1 LDAKTGQ
8 PIYKLLVAPRERF
21 IGGQEKL
28 ESLWPTAADVMVGK
42 DGVARASAG
51 FSSMIHGGN
60 REVAFKPETGE
71 VVESEVN
78 FEPFN
83 EAGYPPP
90 KSQTGIYTEP
100 LAGGWRLCSTPI
112 DDMLGFGNS
121 ISRTNED
128 RANEVFRDTA
138 GNASSRARGRPIAF
152 DEGLCVAH
160 FIPYGG
166 ESWDLKQPMF
176 LLAVDKDPKKPL
188 WKSEPVELV
197 GDDIVL
203 TPRHAYVVGHYRRVE
218 GKPEIWTVSREDGKV
233 LAKTPVDG
241 FPTYLG
247 ASASGN
253 QLLVST
259 REGRL
264 ICYRAR

>member
-1 LDAKTGQ
+1 
-8 PIYKLLVAPRERF
+8 
-21 IGGQEKL
+21 
-28 ESLWPTAADVMVGK
+28 VMVDK
-42 DGVARASAG
+42 DSIGHASAG

-60 REVAFKPETGE
+60 REVTFKVETGE

-83 EAGYPPP
+83 EPGAPDP
-90 KSQTGIYTEP
+90 KSKANIFTEP
-100 LAGGWRLCSTPI
+100 LAGGFRLSSGPI
-112 DDMLGFGNS
+112 EDMLGYGNS

-128 RANEVFRDTA
+128 RANELFSDVI
-138 GNASSRARGRPIAF
+138 GNRPCRARGRPIAF
-152 DEGLCVAH
+152 DEKLCVAH

-176 LLAVDKDPKKPL
+176 LLASDKDPKKPL
-188 WKSEPVELV
+188 WQSEPIELV

-218 GKPEIWTVSREDGKV
+218 GKPEIWTMSREDGKV

-241 FPTYLG
+241 FPVYCG

-253 QLLVST
+253 RLLVST
-259 REGRL
+259 REGKLLCFAGR
-264 ICYRAR
+264 